1 MTVLLP
7 VLDALVL
14 VVRAPMESLTLRS
27 LGYVSWK
34 NSALASS
41 HSMLAEDKLDRA
53 IFGGGGG
60 GYIKTWVKAKK

>member
-60 GYIKTWVKAKK
+60 YIKTWVKAKK